1 MLNKDTRETIGIVLL
16 NLGGP
21 DSLEAVRPFLFN
33 LFSDREIIRLG
44 PSFLQKPI
52 ARLISRFRSQKTAR
66 MYSLI
71 GGKSPILDI
80 TTAQGEALQE
90 CLNTAVEKLRSSED
104 KTSQLPGSVPS
115 QTCFK
120 VYIGMR
126 YWHPF
131 IKDTVQNIFKDGVQH
146 IIVLTLY
153 PQYSVATTG
162 SAVSE
167 FKRAVG
173 KLRPPDTG
181 LRIQYIEQW
190 YDFPPYIDAVSDLI
204 YNSISSFPEEGIDI
218 LFSAHNLPE
227 KFVSNGDPYIEHTKC
242 TVQEVM
248 KRLSAEPYNITGLKW
263 HLAFQSKSG
272 PVPWMK
278 PTTDEIIVKLAG
290 EGIRNLLVVPI
301 SFVSDHIETLYEID
315 MLYHQLAARHGV
327 TLKRCQSLNTTE
339 KFINT
344 LKEIIL
350 QKVSTQEEET

>member
-1 MLNKDTRETIGIVLL
+1 
-16 NLGGP
+16 
-21 DSLEAVRPFLFN
+21 
-33 LFSDREIIRLG
+33 
-44 PSFLQKPI
+44 
-52 ARLISRFRSQKTAR
+52 

-80 TTAQGEALQE
+80 TTAQAEALQKS
-90 CLNTAVEKLRSSED
+90 LNTEVEKLRSSKD
-104 KTSQLPGSVPS
+104 KTSQLPSSLPS
-115 QTCFK
+115 QARFK

-131 IKDTVQNIFKDGVQH
+131 IKDTVRKIFEDGVKH

-162 SAVSE
+162 SAVSA
-167 FKRAVG
+167 FKRAIE
-173 KLRPPDTG
+173 R
-181 LRIQYIEQW
+181 LRITDSGFLVQYIEQW
-190 YDFPPYIDAVSDLI
+190 YDFPLYIDAVSDLI
-204 YNSISSFPEEGIDI
+204 YNSISLFPEEKIDI

-227 KFVSNGDPYIEHTKC
+227 KFIRDGDPYVEHTKC

-248 KRLSAEPYNITGLKW
+248 KRLSAEPYTITGIKW

-278 PTTDEIIVKLAG
+278 PTTDEVIVKLAG

-315 MLYHQLAARHGV
+315 ILYHQLAAQHGV
-327 TLKRCQSLNTTE
+327 TLKRCKSLNTTG
-339 KFINT
+339 KFINA
-344 LKEIIL
+344 LKELIF
-350 QKVSTQEEET
+350 QKVSAREGKK